1 MVNIPFAFLFTA
13 IWVKLGQVGIAN
25 IPTEG
30 QIRLLEIGLV
40 ALNVVGVA
48 MVAGKLYRLQQQA
61 VIETAE
67 LE

>member
-1 MVNIPFAFLFTA
+1 MVNIPFALLFTA
-13 IWVKLGQVGIAN
+13 IWAKLGQLGIAN

-48 MVAGKLYRLQQQA
+48 MVAGRLYRLQQHA
-61 VIETAE
+61 IIETAE

>member
-1 MVNIPFAFLFTA
+1 MVNIPFSFLFTA
-13 IWVKLGQVGIAN
+13 IWVKLGQLGIAN

-48 MVAGKLYRLQQQA
+48 MVAGRLYRLQQHA
-61 VIETAE
+61 ALETAE
-67 LE
+67 AE